1 MAGLYVI
8 IAGAGKVGWNLA
20 RELLERGDEVTVIEQ
35 DRRRYLTVEQELE
48 HAVQYGDATEL
59 WVLERAGIQRADL
72 VVAVTGDDEDNLLI
86 CQVAKEKYLCE
97 RIIAR
102 CNNPRNLAHFKLLGI
117 QPAVS
122 ATDLILR
129 LIEHEVPRYGLVH
142 LLDLPEERLEIIELV
157 VGEGCVG
164 GRHER
169 GRPDPARR
177 CADHLG
183 AARRLGLRAE
193 ARQRRRRRG
202 TRCSWCSTPGW
213 RTTSRSCSSAT
224 TTMADRHVGALIVGG
239 GAAAAACAES
249 LHEGGFGEGVLLVGR
264 EPDPPYERPPCSKE
278 YLAGKQ
284 DRDACL
290 LHDADWY
297 SRNGI
302 ELATRTSVMKLD
314 TAARTATL
322 STKEVVE
329 FGVALLATGANV
341 RRLRVDGAQLS
352 GIHYLRT
359 LGTSDAIR
367 ADADQAER
375 VVLIGGSY
383 IACEV
388 AATLTARG
396 QHCTLVMLEDAPLS
410 TTFGPA
416 AGAFFADVLR
426 SHGVELVTGDG
437 LERLEGAERVERV
450 VTASGRELPA
460 DMVVMGT
467 GAMPDVLLARAAGL
481 ALGES
486 GGVACAAHLETSA
499 PGVFAAGDMCE
510 WDSGLHE
517 GPARI
522 EHFEVAQAQGRAAA
536 AGMLGRASRSP
547 RCRTSGPTWP
557 TGRAPSGSG
566 SACRPSARSC
576 AAIPAR
582 ARSASCTSPAGA

>member
-1 MAGLYVI
+1 
-8 IAGAGKVGWNLA
+8 
-20 RELLERGDEVTVIEQ
+20 
-35 DRRRYLTVEQELE
+35 
-48 HAVQYGDATEL
+48 
-59 WVLERAGIQRADL
+59 
-72 VVAVTGDDEDNLLI
+72 
-86 CQVAKEKYLCE
+86 
-97 RIIAR
+97 
-102 CNNPRNLAHFKLLGI
+102 
-117 QPAVS
+117 
-122 ATDLILR
+122 
-129 LIEHEVPRYGLVH
+129 
-142 LLDLPEERLEIIELV
+142 
-157 VGEGCVG
+157 
-164 GRHER
+164 
-169 GRPDPARR
+169 
-177 CADHLG
+177 
-183 AARRLGLRAE
+183 
-193 ARQRRRRRG
+193 
-202 TRCSWCSTPGW
+202 
-213 RTTSRSCSSAT
+213 
-224 TTMADRHVGALIVGG
+224 MADRRVGALIVGG

-314 TAARTATL
+314 TTARTATL

-410 TTFGPA
+410 TTFGAA
-416 AGAFFADVLR
+416 AGAFFGDVLR

-437 LERLEGAERVERV
+437 LERLEGGERVERV

-510 WDSGLHE
+510 WDSELHE

-522 EHFEVAQAQGRAAA
+522 EHFEVAQRAGPRGRRGHARGAQAVHRGAVLLDRPVRLGECRVGRARGAVGA
-536 AGMLGRASRSP
+536 RGRARRSRRGRVQRPARRRRTRRRRAERRARRGP
-547 RCRTSGPTWP
+547 RE
-557 TGRAPSGSG
+557 RAPADRREDRRRRDRARRRRPRGRS
-566 SACRPSARSC
+566 SAAR
-576 AAIPAR
+576 AGAR
-582 ARSASCTSPAGA
+582 ARSAGRRRAGGGRRAGPAPAAAGRAAATRRRRGARSRRGRSAGPAPS

>member
-1 MAGLYVI
+1 
-8 IAGAGKVGWNLA
+8 
-20 RELLERGDEVTVIEQ
+20 
-35 DRRRYLTVEQELE
+35 
-48 HAVQYGDATEL
+48 
-59 WVLERAGIQRADL
+59 
-72 VVAVTGDDEDNLLI
+72 
-86 CQVAKEKYLCE
+86 
-97 RIIAR
+97 
-102 CNNPRNLAHFKLLGI
+102 
-117 QPAVS
+117 
-122 ATDLILR
+122 
-129 LIEHEVPRYGLVH
+129 
-142 LLDLPEERLEIIELV
+142 
-157 VGEGCVG
+157 
-164 GRHER
+164 
-169 GRPDPARR
+169 
-177 CADHLG
+177 
-183 AARRLGLRAE
+183 
-193 ARQRRRRRG
+193 
-202 TRCSWCSTPGW
+202 
-213 RTTSRSCSSAT
+213 
-224 TTMADRHVGALIVGG
+224 
-239 GAAAAACAES
+239 
-249 LHEGGFGEGVLLVGR
+249 
-264 EPDPPYERPPCSKE
+264 
-278 YLAGKQ
+278 
-284 DRDACL
+284 
-290 LHDADWY
+290 
-297 SRNGI
+297 
-302 ELATRTSVMKLD
+302 MKLD

-329 FGVALLATGANV
+329 YGVALLATGANV
-341 RRLRVDGAQLS
+341 RRLRVDGAQLE

-410 TTFGPA
+410 TTFGAA
-416 AGAFFADVLR
+416 AGAFFGEALR

-437 LERLEGAERVERV
+437 LERLEGDGRVARV

-481 ALGES
+481 ALGEH

-510 WDSGLHE
+510 WDSELHG

-522 EHFEVAQAQGRAAA
+522 EHFEVAQRAGPRRRRGHARRAQ
-536 AGMLGRASRSP
+536 SRTP

-582 ARSASCTSPAGA
+582 ASSACCTWPAGGSSARSASSAAPTSSARAG